1 MRFVKMNGL
10 GNAYVFFN
18 VLGRPDI
25 DADWSALAQAVSNVH
40 FGIGSDGLILI
51 GPASNADFSM
61 RIFNADGSEGQTC
74 GNGLRCVAKLLKDE
88 GWVNTDQFSIE
99 TRGGVVHVE
108 LISQSARYSWV
119 MVDMGEP
126 GLHKADLPML
136 GVADAMTIN
145 EPFQIGTDCFPLT
158 CVSMG
163 NPHAVLFVDEVTI
176 VPLAEWGPRI
186 ERAHWFPERVNV
198 GVVAV
203 RNQQELDYRVWE
215 RGSGMTLACGS
226 GACAAVVAACLNGKT
241 QRDVPVC
248 VHLPGGDLTI
258 QWSASGTV
266 WMTGPAETVCEGEYD
281 VSGATASGK
290 KTHIL
295 HH

>member
-163 NPHAVLFVDEVTI
+163 NPHAVLFVDE
-176 VPLAEWGPRI
+176 
-186 ERAHWFPERVNV
+186 
-198 GVVAV
+198 
-203 RNQQELDYRVWE
+203 
-215 RGSGMTLACGS
+215 
-226 GACAAVVAACLNGKT
+226 
-241 QRDVPVC
+241 
-248 VHLPGGDLTI
+248 
-258 QWSASGTV
+258 
-266 WMTGPAETVCEGEYD
+266 
-281 VSGATASGK
+281 
-290 KTHIL
+290 
-295 HH
+295 